1 MQTLKYLQNIITEQK
16 TFNVNIKNKLLKVQ
30 RSLQRVFFS
39 KSWKL
44 SALFNSNYR
53 LSNMKTIN
61 NRLFIFDNQWHI
73 VNLEIGCHYQKGEN
87 NHELP
92 QNMIY
97 MK

>member
-1 MQTLKYLQNIITEQK
+1 
-16 TFNVNIKNKLLKVQ
+16 
-30 RSLQRVFFS
+30 
-39 KSWKL
+39 
-44 SALFNSNYR
+44 
-53 LSNMKTIN
+53 MKTIN